1 MMSRRGHPTVTPMA
15 PRPDIPQFLPV
26 LRFLPSP
33 PVELS
38 GNCVSIPAPPL
49 LPSWEQR
56 FPGRQQ
62 FERDQLT
69 GRATNQVETI
79 RDSLWVVTFDWAV
92 VDERIVRLEAT
103 FPDTYPYQRPHVRLL
118 SGWEPRPTRHVSPQD
133 GNICLIGRASNQW
146 TPGLT
151 LAQLLDEKLFEALS
165 DTGEQDPQ
173 AEPADY
179 WWNQIS
185 IPQSYCL
192 VDSSWK
198 IEQETSGSLDLLL
211 NFKLAK
217 IEGAPP
223 VIKAVVAEVRAVDG
237 SVLASWAG
245 PLPQDMRSG
254 TTRLTIPW
262 ARVDATVFP
271 EPEVGPQL
279 GELQQRFGFSN
290 KPHKIGRG
298 MAGSGFAVLHNI
310 EGGNDDPGMGW
321 IFAMR
326 IGQAKAFQPQ
336 DRKRRKQHKLFQ
348 VVLPVMRAGQ
358 ADIGLR
364 VPAYSLL
371 RDKAIAVFGLGAIGA
386 PLAIDLARNGVK
398 RLHLVEHDIV
408 EPGNTVRWPLG
419 ADAWGQRKVQAIA
432 DFIAREYPATEVLP
446 HQQAIG
452 AFNPIPD
459 SQLIAS
465 IVSDVDLVI
474 DGTAAWGVTQLLE
487 GASRAKG
494 VPLIQFSA
502 TPTLWGGTVV
512 RYSGMGGCPVCLEH
526 VWNAEKDDVRRIERA
541 PGAEGEGAL
550 TQPPGCAERT
560 FTGGSFDLGELSL
573 QAVRLAIS
581 TLETPGGD
589 SIIQTLSLADP
600 LGNRILPV
608 WREEPLPKHSECS
621 CGSI

>member
-1 MMSRRGHPTVTPMA
+1 VS
-15 PRPDIPQFLPV
+15 LP
-26 LRFLPSP
+26 
-33 PVELS
+33 
-38 GNCVSIPAPPL
+38 AHPL

-62 FERDQLT
+62 SERDHLALH
-69 GRATNQVETI
+69 ATNKVESI

-92 VDERIVRLEAT
+92 LDGRILRLEAT

-192 VDSSWK
+192 VDSSWN
-198 IEQETSGSLDLLL
+198 IEQATSGSLDLLL
-211 NFKLAK
+211 EFQPAK

-223 VIKAVVAEVRAVDG
+223 VIKAVVTEVRAVDG
-237 SVLASWAG
+237 SVVATWTG
-245 PLPQDMRSG
+245 PLPQDMRSEAS
-254 TTRLTIPW
+254 RLTIPW
-262 ARVDATVFP
+262 VRVDATVFP
-271 EPEVGPQL
+271 EPNAGPQL
-279 GELQQRFGFSN
+279 DGLQQRFGFAT

-298 MAGSGFAVLHNI
+298 MAGSGFAVLHPI
-310 EGGNDDPGMGW
+310 EGGKGGPGTGW

-326 IGQAKAFQPQ
+326 IGQSKAFQPQ
-336 DRKRRKQHKLFQ
+336 DRKRRKPHKLFQ
-348 VVLPVMRAGQ
+348 GVLSVMRAGQ
-358 ADIGLR
+358 ADVGLR

-371 RDKAIAVFGLGAIGA
+371 RDKTIAVFGLGAIGA

-398 RLHLVEHDIV
+398 RLHLVEHDVV

-419 ADAWGQRKVQAIA
+419 TSAWGQRKVQAIA
-432 DFIAREYPATEVLP
+432 DFISREYPATEVLP

-452 AFNPIPD
+452 AANPIPD
-459 SQLIAS
+459 NELIES
-465 IVSDVDLVI
+465 IVSGADLVI

-487 GASRAKG
+487 GATRPKG
-494 VPLIQFSA
+494 VPLIQFFA
-502 TPTLWGGTVV
+502 TPTLWGGAVV
-512 RYSGMGGCPVCLEH
+512 RYSGKGGCPVCLEH
-526 VWNAEKDDVRRIERA
+526 AWNAEKDDVRRIERA
-541 PGAEGEGAL
+541 PSAQEEGMLA
-550 TQPPGCAERT
+550 QPPGCAERT

-589 SIIQTLSLADP
+589 SLVQTLSLADP
-600 LGNRILPV
+600 MGNRILPA
-608 WREEPLPKHSECS
+608 WREDPLPVHSACS
-621 CGSI
+621 CGKT